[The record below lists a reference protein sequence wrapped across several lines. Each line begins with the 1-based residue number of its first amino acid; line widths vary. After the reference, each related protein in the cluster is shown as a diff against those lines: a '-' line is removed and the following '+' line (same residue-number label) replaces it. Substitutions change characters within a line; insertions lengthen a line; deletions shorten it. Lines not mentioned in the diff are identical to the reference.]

1 MMDMA
6 TQPNTQPVTT
16 PALTLNTIREVLNPR
31 PSFDAPVGVWKEY
44 GYLDAVLDAA
54 FDMFRHKPDEVLT
67 HPEFEAYV
75 MAVTD
80 FDDLGWTCAEW
91 ALSDLNEINA
101 LVRMTDPK
109 VNRNGESIKAVTS

>member
-16 PALTLNTIREVLNPR
+16 PALTLNTIREILNPR

-44 GYLDAVLDAA
+44 GYLDAFLDAA
-54 FDMFRHKPDEVLT
+54 FSMFSHKPDEVLP
-67 HPEFEAYV
+67 HHMFEAYV
-75 MAVTD
+75 NAVSD
-80 FDDLGWTCAEW
+80 FDGFDWVSVEW